1 MLVPDFDLGEDR
13 LNWIEVRTVLHV
25 KDWVKVKSI
34 ILMDDILANVDT
46 KLVHEEEDASFA
58 KLPAQLL

>member
-46 KLVHEEEDASFA
+46 KLVHKEEDSSFA
-58 KLPAQLL
+58 NLPAQLI